1 MLVAAFMVVL
11 DFSIVIVALSSIQ
24 RELGVSA
31 ATVQWVVTGYAI
43 AFGGLLILGG
53 RAGDLYGRRR
63 LFLAGIAVFT
73 AASLAGG
80 LARDPV
86 LLIASRVVQG
96 SGPRWSRPPHCHSS
110 PRASPSMCRCSRSR
124 SWNPGARRPRHR
136 PLPNSPPTA
145 ARLTARWSRRR
156 SATAPV
162 SDTPSPPHPH
172 TRSPQGAWPLCRD
185 GTTAVSVR
193 SEYGVL
199 LGQPPA
205 SAGSGPEHCEYEDF
219 AIARASH
226 EPLPTC
232 TKSPLPVSTADR

>member
-1 MLVAAFMVVL
+1 MVVL

-24 RELGVSA
+24 RDLGVSA

-80 LARDPV
+80 LARGPV

-110 PRASPSMCRCSRSR
+110 PRASPSTCRCSRSR

-136 PLPNSPPTA
+136 PLPNSPPTE
-145 ARLTARWSRRR
+145 ARLTARWSRDYGCVRALGIRSPSR
-156 SATAPV
+156 SAAGVGRFGPRTL
-162 SDTPSPPHPH
+162 
-172 TRSPQGAWPLCRD
+172 R
-185 GTTAVSVR
+185 VR
-193 SEYGVL
+193 RF
-199 LGQPPA
+199 
-205 SAGSGPEHCEYEDF
+205 CD
-219 AIARASH
+219 RASI
-226 EPLPTC
+226 
-232 TKSPLPVSTADR
+232 A